1 MMNPMNTT
9 TTSANNV
16 TSANVANAAATTRE
30 SARAI
35 AAFDAATANSMLKRE
50 GMFNEILQAHENA
63 GLTIDTANIG
73 GIDGMQPFPSRELS
87 AREFRVKSFDAYVAY
102 LAWANDEISDEE
114 ALSKIAPL
122 CAIYGLDVT
131 GYTLTRV
138 FGFALYAFG
147 KAEGDALEDG
157 VVIKQRRIKSIAT
170 FRKFIKGGYVAY
182 IGRGVAGK
190 AGKAPAPLKEKAPKA
205 KKATKA
211 QLEEALAAQAAE
223 NERLRAEM
231 AALKAANSAAQ

>member
-1 MMNPMNTT
+1 MMNVNATT
-9 TTSANNV
+9 TNAT
-16 TSANVANAAATTRE
+16 NVANVATTRE

-35 AAFDAATANSMLKRE
+35 AAFDAATANSMLARE
-50 GMFNEILQAHENA
+50 GMLNEVCRAHENA

-73 GIDGMQPFPSRELS
+73 GIDGMEPIVSRELS
-87 AREFRVKSFDAYVAY
+87 AREFRVASFDAYMAY

-170 FRKFIKGGYVAY
+170 FRKFIKGGYTAY

-190 AGKAPAPLKEKAPKA
+190 AGKAPAPLKPKA
-205 KKATKA
+205 KKEKKATKA
-211 QLEEALAAQAAE
+211 ELEAALVAQAAE
-223 NERLRAEM
+223 NERLLAEL
-231 AALKAANSAAQ
+231 AALKAGNSAAK

>member
-1 MMNPMNTT
+1 MMNTNTT
-9 TTSANNV
+9 TTNKNN
-16 TSANVANAAATTRE
+16 ANVANVAAAAMTRE

-35 AAFDAATANSMLKRE
+35 AAFDAATANSMLSRD
-50 GMFNEILQAHENA
+50 GMLNEVCRAHERA

-73 GIDGMQPFPSRELS
+73 GIDGMEPIVSRELS

-147 KAEGDALEDG
+147 KAEGDTLEDG
-157 VVIKQRRIKSIAT
+157 VVVKQRRIKSIAT

-190 AGKAPAPLKEKAPKA
+190 AGKAPAPLKEKKAKA

-211 QLEEALAAQAAE
+211 ELEAALVAQAAE
-223 NERLRAEM
+223 NERLLAEL
-231 AALKAANSAAQ
+231 AALKAGNSAAK

>member
-1 MMNPMNTT
+1 MMNITT
-9 TTSANNV
+9 TTTNNNNNV
-16 TSANVANAAATTRE
+16 NANTIAAVTTRE

-35 AAFDAATANSMLKRE
+35 AAFDAATSNSMLKRD
-50 GMFNEILQAHENA
+50 GILNEICSAHERA

-73 GIDGMQPFPSRELS
+73 GIDGMEPIASRELS
-87 AREFRVKSFDAYVAY
+87 AREFRIKSFDAYVAY

-114 ALSKIAPL
+114 ALDKIAPL
-122 CAIYGLDVT
+122 CAVYGLDVT

-170 FRKFIKGGYVAY
+170 FRKFIKGGYTAY

-190 AGKAPAPLKEKAPKA
+190 AGKAPAPLKEKKA
-205 KKATKA
+205 KEKKATKA

-231 AALKAANSAAQ
+231 AALKAGNNAAQ

>member
-1 MMNPMNTT
+1 MLNMNTMNAT
-9 TTSANNV
+9 TAN
-16 TSANVANAAATTRE
+16 ANVNVATTRE

-35 AAFDAATANSMLKRE
+35 AAFDMATKNSMLSRE
-50 GMFNEILQAHENA
+50 SMLNEVLRAHENA

-73 GIDGMQPFPSRELS
+73 GIEGMEPFPSRELS
-87 AREFRVKSFDAYVAY
+87 AREFRVASFDAYMAY

-131 GYTLTRV
+131 GYTLSRV

-157 VVIKQRRIKSIAT
+157 VVVKQRRIKSIAT
-170 FRKFIKGGYVAY
+170 FRKFIKGGYTAY

-190 AGKAPAPLKEKAPKA
+190 AGKAPAPLKPKA
-205 KKATKA
+205 KKEKKATKA
-211 QLEEALAAQAAE
+211 ELEAALVAQAAE
-223 NERLRAEM
+223 NERLLAEL
-231 AALKAANSAAQ
+231 AALKAGERAQ